1 MDGFEWFPLLP
12 GESFGFQVFVKG
24 GHPVNDPIGGY
35 LDDSVGNGL
44 DELMV
49 MGGKEDIAL
58 KVDEPVVEGGD
69 RFQIQVVGG
78 LVQKKDVGARQH
90 HLGEHAAH
98 LLAAGEDLDR
108 FECLVPREEHP
119 AQKAPQSVEN
129 WASHSMMERSHPS
142 KKAELS

>member
-69 RFQIQVVGG
+69 RLQIQVVGG

-90 HLGEHAAH
+90 HPGEHAAH
-98 LLAAGEDLDR
+98 LLAAGE
-108 FECLVPREEHP
+108 
-119 AQKAPQSVEN
+119 AP
-129 WASHSMMERSHPS
+129 
-142 KKAELS
+142 